1 MIEWIKNIDFWAKEV
16 KKMINIVTS
25 NEQENYEIGEELM
38 LMIEKVISECEDE
51 EALNFDNEISLTF
64 TDNENIRQINK
75 EYRDID
81 DKTDVLS
88 FPMYEIEDLEEEKKT
103 KSKNLKPLGDIVIS
117 LEQAVE
123 QAKQFGHSFER
134 EVCYLICH
142 SMFHLMGYDHMTEE
156 EKKIMREKEEKI
168 MTKLNILR

>member
-1 MIEWIKNIDFWAKEV
+1 
-16 KKMINIVTS
+16 MINIVTS

-103 KSKNLKPLGDIVIS
+103 KSKNLTNRQNSSDTALKEKYVI
-117 LEQAVE
+117 
-123 QAKQFGHSFER
+123 
-134 EVCYLICH
+134 
-142 SMFHLMGYDHMTEE
+142 
-156 EKKIMREKEEKI
+156 
-168 MTKLNILR
+168 

>member
-1 MIEWIKNIDFWAKEV
+1 
-16 KKMINIVTS
+16 MINIVTS
-25 NEQENYEIGEELM
+25 NEQEKYEIGEELM

-51 EALNFDNEISLTF
+51 EGLNFDNEISLTF

-88 FPMYEIEDLEEEKKT
+88 FPMYEIEDLEEEKKS
-103 KSKNLKPLGDIVIS
+103 KSKNLKLLGDIVIS
-117 LEQAVE
+117 MEQADK

-142 SMFHLMGYDHMTEE
+142 SMFHLMGYDHMTDD